1 MVTRAAQRERAI
13 QAVIRTGRTPGRN
26 VRWSEFCDL
35 VRAAARLR
43 ETQEELPPGWS
54 NAAIMSAAK
63 NIGRPP
69 AVLCQRCK
77 TEIALANALDAEPDV
92 DRWRHEL
99 VAGGKR
105 RVLSRTGWAFFEVL
119 YAARG
124 SPVSTGFLVEATGAS
139 GLREQIRRLRR
150 AVVGSRYRI
159 DTYRGIGYGLTVA
172 PR

>member
-1 MVTRAAQRERAI
+1 MNSAKKLD
-13 QAVIRTGRTPGRN
+13 
-26 VRWSEFCDL
+26 SS
-35 VRAAARLR
+35 
-43 ETQEELPPGWS
+43 PP
-54 NAAIMSAAK
+54 K
-63 NIGRPP
+63 
-69 AVLCQRCK
+69 LCQRCK

-92 DRWRHEL
+92 DRRRREL

-105 RVLSRTGWAFFEVL
+105 RVLSGTGWALFELL

-139 GLREQIRRLRR
+139 GLREHIRRLRR

-159 DTYRGIGYGLTVA
+159 DTYRGIGYGLTIA

>member
-35 VRAAARLR
+35 VRAAARVR
-43 ETQEELPPGWS
+43 ETQEEVPPGWS

-63 NIGRPP
+63 NIGRRP

-92 DRWRHEL
+92 DRRRRE
-99 VAGGKR
+99 VVRGGKPPA
-105 RVLSRTGWAFFEVL
+105 LPQDAEAIFE
-119 YAARG
+119 G
-124 SPVSTGFLVEATGAS
+124 
-139 GLREQIRRLRR
+139 
-150 AVVGSRYRI
+150 
-159 DTYRGIGYGLTVA
+159 
-172 PR
+172 